1 MGKHRIAHVRQLRLL
16 DSSRKLIVERPSK
29 FDLMPPS
36 SSGMALNAVDEHEE
50 AGVPA
55 E

>member
-1 MGKHRIAHVRQLRLL
+1 MELGKHRIGHVKQLRLL

-29 FDLMPPS
+29 LR
-36 SSGMALNAVDEHEE
+36 LNAVDEREE
-50 AGVPA
+50 PIGEPRFAKG